1 MPREVFVCKHFPRSS
16 TSNCFASSM
25 TCNREH
31 ARRSPRTFCFL
42 LESTCDA
49 SWHQRTLLESMF
61 SLSLYVCLCLC
72 LSLSLSL
79 HRCVLIH
86 ASTQDP
92 MDISITTYQQCYHI
106 KAPPPITVII
116 LPLLVI
122 KGKYT
127 HTPHATLFVSLVCSF
142 VGLVSC

>member
-61 SLSLYVCLCLC
+61 SLSLSMFVFV
-72 LSLSLSL
+72 SLSLFAPL
-79 HRCVLIH
+79 C
-86 ASTQDP
+86 TDP
-92 MDISITTYQQCYHI
+92 CKHPRPDGYFDYYVSAMLSHQGSTTYYGHYIAIARDQRQVY
-106 KAPPPITVII
+106 P
-116 LPLLVI
+116 
-122 KGKYT
+122 